1 MLNMIKRYYS
11 EEQDLTAKSLKGIED
26 TENTDIQEFEKIM
39 TDDRNSL
46 DIFLKGNKNC

>member
-39 TDDRNSL
+39 TGQEFFGY
-46 DIFLKGNKNC
+46 IFKRK